1 MRFAQ
6 IVGQNEVKSRLKNA
20 FHEGRIAHALMFLGP
35 EGSGNLALAL
45 AFAQYI
51 SCANRNDEDSC
62 GQCPTCNKISSL
74 QFADMYFTF
83 PFFNKSDSIDEKTT
97 CNDWIKEWR
106 THLASSPY
114 TTLDQWRNELTDDN
128 KQLIMSVAEA
138 GNIMNHLSLKSYE
151 GGYKFQIIWMAEFLK
166 PDTANKLLKIIEEP
180 PQNTIFLLVA
190 SSLENI
196 LATILSRVQVI
207 YIPKIDDADI
217 KHSLTALGAND
228 DKASEIAH
236 FAHGNWNKALQLL
249 HARNP
254 DENYA
259 IQFQSWMRMCY
270 KKDVPGIVKWADDMH
285 KESREDQKH
294 FLSYALDQIRQN
306 LVLNYAGSDFVRMN
320 AGEKNFSDKFAPFIN
335 DLNAEDLMEEITE
348 AYQDVSRNAYS
359 KLVFTDLSF
368 KLHYMLIRKA

>member
-6 IVGQNEVKSRLKNA
+6 VVGQNEVKSRLRNA

-51 SCANRNDEDSC
+51 SCANRTDEDSC
-62 GQCPTCNKISSL
+62 GVCPTCNKISSL

-83 PFFNKSDSIDEKTT
+83 PFFNKTDSIEEKTT

-106 THLASSPY
+106 SHLAASPY

-217 KHSLTALGAND
+217 KHSLTALGANE

-236 FAHGNWNKALQLL
+236 FAHGDWNKALQLL

>member
-6 IVGQNEVKSRLKNA
+6 VVGQNEVKSRLRNA

-51 SCANRNDEDSC
+51 SCTNRTDEDSC
-62 GQCPTCNKISSL
+62 GVCPTCNKISSL

-83 PFFNKSDSIDEKTT
+83 PFFNKTDSIEEKTT

-106 THLASSPY
+106 SHLAASPY

-217 KHSLTALGAND
+217 KHSLTALGANE

-236 FAHGNWNKALQLL
+236 FAHGDWNKALQLL